1 MAPTFYTRFGKRCCD
16 LLFSFLAL
24 FLLSPFLFLVAI
36 AVRLTSPGPAF
47 FLQTR
52 IGRFGKRFRILK
64 FRTMRSAARG
74 PLVTAADDP
83 RITPLGCWLRKTK
96 VDEFPQLF
104 NILLGHMSL
113 VGPRPEVPHY
123 TNQYSPRQRQVLSVR
138 PGITSPLINFDEEEL
153 MSTRTDREHFYV
165 TTVMPAKLE
174 VDLAYLDDICFLRD
188 HRILFDTT
196 THLFAR
202 MFRSAQPLPAIAAL
216 GRAPSDTSPRS
227 TVSSTNAKS
236 ASHGSAT

>member
-1 MAPTFYTRFGKRCCD
+1 MIRHSPIAPVPPTFYIRFGKRCCD
-16 LLFSFLAL
+16 LVFSFLAL
-24 FLLSPFLFLVAI
+24 FLLSPFLLLVAI

-52 IGRFGKRFRILK
+52 VGQSGKPFRILK
-64 FRTMRSAARG
+64 FRTMRSSAAG
-74 PLVTAADDP
+74 PLVTAAGDP
-83 RITPLGCWLRKTK
+83 RVTPLGYWLRKTK
-96 VDEFPQLF
+96 IDEFPQLF
-104 NILLGHMSL
+104 NVLLGHMSL

-123 TNQYSPRQRQVLSVR
+123 TRQYSPRQQQVLAAR

-174 VDLAYLDDICFLRD
+174 IDLAYVDDIRFLHD

-196 THLFAR
+196 VHLFSR
-202 MFRSAQPLPAIAAL
+202 MFRAAQPLPPIASL
-216 GRAPSDTSPRS
+216 GSGS
-227 TVSSTNAKS
+227 AKS
-236 ASHGSAT
+236 KSATRGSAM